1 MLYRP
6 KMQSWI
12 KLKLLFTLFRIN
24 FIQLENFQIYGWWD
38 ITQVLFFHFF
48 LKATICNMQQ
58 NTLCEQIGI
67 RDIKIQR
74 VILQRWLNRTLS
86 KMAMRADT
94 NFLVTIFSVKGL
106 RHKDMPLYIQ
116 RWGNRSERGRG
127 AILHSIAIRHAWSSI
142 TRAWLWAHRKWLVLH
157 TFAFSHSVAHKYE
170 SKFWHPP

>member
-1 MLYRP
+1 
-6 KMQSWI
+6 
-12 KLKLLFTLFRIN
+12 
-24 FIQLENFQIYGWWD
+24 
-38 ITQVLFFHFF
+38 
-48 LKATICNMQQ
+48 MQQ

-106 RHKDMPLYIQ
+106 RHKDMLLYIQ

-142 TRAWLWAHRKWLVLH
+142 TRAWLWAQRKWLVLH
-157 TFAFSHSVAHKYE
+157 MFAFSHNVAHKYE
-170 SKFWHPP
+170 SKFRHPSWRKLRQYATTWFDCQLSLDCDSNVILAQFKIYTRSRQ